1 MMPGPR
7 LRKSLFVGLAAAALI
22 ALAPALHGAQG
33 LPPALFFGSTA
44 DVTIDGAAYD
54 GEPPIEFVD
63 GDGAVV
69 TAMQDFV
76 WSVQVPNGSGNVRF
90 RLGPALSQP
99 FTVTAG
105 AVNADVVLSLV
116 TQALATQRTLQ
127 LVAGANFLTYT
138 GPDVDVAGLV
148 AGFPNAAA
156 IEAIFAFDSS
166 TQTYQ
171 TARRGGPACL
181 DTLDGL
187 VQNQTY
193 VFSMNA
199 PLTWQMPIAPLQSEG
214 PNEVALAA
222 GFTALPWLEA
232 DAADTAGITMRIA
245 DVGAVRAIFTFNNA
259 TQTFA
264 VLRPGE
270 PAFLST
276 LTQVDRYDL
285 LFLQADS
292 PTTWTQV
299 IVPPLAAE
307 EEVPAAAATIVIAS
321 VELNGAAG
329 AGTLRN
335 VSSAQVSLDGY
346 WLCQLP
352 NYSPLPNV
360 TLAPGEELEVRL
372 GSGDDAP
379 GLHFAGTALGS
390 FNAGGGEIA
399 LYRDSS
405 FGSSDSIVA
414 YAAWGS
420 GGGRGDVARA
430 AGIWGAENV
439 QASQGD
445 TLVHVDG
452 TGADAYV
459 VQ

>member
-22 ALAPALHGAQG
+22 ALAPALHGAHG

-44 DVTIDGAAYD
+44 DVTIDGAPYD
-54 GEPPIEFVD
+54 GETPIEVID
-63 GDGAVV
+63 GDAV
-69 TAMQDFV
+69 
-76 WSVQVPNGSGNVRF
+76 
-90 RLGPALSQP
+90 
-99 FTVTAG
+99 G
-105 AVNADVVLSLV
+105 AVNADVVLSLA
-116 TQALATQRTLQ
+116 TQALATQRTLE
-127 LVAGANFLTYT
+127 LVPGSNFLTYS
-138 GPDVDVAGLV
+138 GPNVSIAGLV
-148 AGFPNAAA
+148 EGFPNADA

-171 TARRGGPACL
+171 TARPAGPAFL

-193 VFSMNA
+193 VFSMSA
-199 PLTWQMPIAPLQSEG
+199 PVTWQMPIAPLQSDG

-232 DAADTAGITMRIA
+232 DTADTTGITTRIA

-264 VLRPGE
+264 VLRPGQ

-276 LTQVDRYDL
+276 LTQVSRYDF

-299 IVPPLAAE
+299 IVPPLAGE
-307 EEVPAAAATIVIAS
+307 EEVPAAAPTIVMTS

-329 AGTLRN
+329 VVTLRN
-335 VSSAQVSLDGY
+335 VSGAPVSLDGY
-346 WLCQLP
+346 WFCQRP
-352 NYSPLPNV
+352 NYHPLPDV
-360 TLAPGEELEVRL
+360 TIAPGEELEVRL

-390 FNAGGGEIA
+390 FNAAGGEIS
-399 LYRDSS
+399 LYRDQQ
-405 FGSSDSIVA
+405 FGSSESIVA

-420 GGGRGDVARA
+420 FNGRSDVARE
-430 AGIWGAENV
+430 AGIWGAANV

-445 TLVHVDG
+445 TLVYTGG
-452 TGADAYV
+452 TGASAYE